1 MAKRKQ
7 YVELVAHPKLTSTE
21 FHNCRQHKK
30 LFDILSAYVT
40 ALSSDVPDVCVT
52 EVKQHLAGSVL
63 KITLGTSQGLHLMRI
78 DYAIVNGECLLYGYR
93 SAISPVCGVITK
105 SASHSYILSQ
115 ATKMGAQLRNKSQSV
130 TKLTDSVRDR
140 IGEISTYVSRLVR
153 DLKISVNYKLS
164 EGKNTYN
171 LRYTYDEEQLQQ
183 LALYAFDR
191 ANHPVINP
199 DIVKIYEEWRTGYN
213 KTNQVNAEVEEFFN
227 RPKWMLIVSR
237 DPEVSEALPMELKA
251 NTRYLV
257 GATRGEE
264 VVVPFQMYNS
274 LDDLPKEIHDS
285 LIVSLMMARVYSAG
299 QGIELDDDFVPK
311 DSPYYRHSRVVYK
324 DIGYIHN
331 GESNYSTV
339 MVELV

>member
-1 MAKRKQ
+1 M
-7 YVELVAHPKLTSTE
+7 
-21 FHNCRQHKK
+21 
-30 LFDILSAYVT
+30 
-40 ALSSDVPDVCVT
+40 
-52 EVKQHLAGSVL
+52 
-63 KITLGTSQGLHLMRI
+63 
-78 DYAIVNGECLLYGYR
+78 
-93 SAISPVCGVITK
+93 
-105 SASHSYILSQ
+105 
-115 ATKMGAQLRNKSQSV
+115 
-130 TKLTDSVRDR
+130 
-140 IGEISTYVSRLVR
+140 R

-227 RPKWMLIVSR
+227 RPKWMLIVSK

-285 LIVSLMMARVYSAG
+285 LIVSLMMLGFILLVRALSWNHYVRKIARTIAIVVLCIRTLAIYITA
-299 QGIELDDDFVPK
+299 
-311 DSPYYRHSRVVYK
+311 SRT
-324 DIGYIHN
+324 IQ
-331 GESNYSTV
+331 
-339 MVELV
+339 L